1 MLGVGVL
8 GCGVVGGGLIELLER
23 RGSSLGLRL
32 ARLAVADPHRVRPD
46 VPEGVPIGSIDE
58 VLSDPEV
65 DVVVELIGGLEPALS
80 SIRTALERNKS
91 VVTANKAV
99 VAAHGDELRALAA
112 ERGVRFRYEASVAG
126 SLPIVEIL
134 ENGLVFDRTERLIG
148 ILNGTCNFILTRC
161 LQAGLTYEA
170 ALAEAQERGFAEAD
184 PTLDVSGADTAQ
196 KLSIL
201 IGLLTGKRCDVSRI
215 GTTGIETIE
224 PADHRAAK
232 ELGYALKLL
241 GLYRRGPPA
250 RARVA
255 PTLVP
260 KDSAV
265 GLTVDEY
272 NAVEVE
278 CAEIGW
284 QLHLGKGAGRMPTAA
299 AVLHDLIRVR
309 EGASRPP
316 RDAAVLEL
324 SSPGEWSSP
333 WLLRVPPKSALSV
346 ASVGARLGPTGV
358 DVLELRRSRY
368 PEVGTLIVTETAT
381 ASEID
386 NAICALG
393 NDGVRPV
400 AIAIEPDA

>member
-8 GCGVVGGGLIELLER
+8 GCGVVGGGLIELLQR
-23 RGSSLGLRL
+23 RGEALGLRL
-32 ARLAVADPHRVRPD
+32 ARVAVLDRSRPRPE
-46 VPEGVPIGSIDE
+46 VPEGVPIGSADE
-58 VLSDPEV
+58 VLADPNV
-65 DVVVELIGGLEPALS
+65 NVVVELIGGLDPALDA
-80 SIRTALERNKS
+80 IRGALEARKS

-112 ERGVRFRYEASVAG
+112 RQEVGFRYEASVAG

-134 ENGLVFDRTERLIG
+134 ENDLVFDRTERLIG
-148 ILNGTCNFILTRC
+148 ILNGTCNFMLTRC
-161 LQAGLTYEA
+161 REAGLTYPE
-170 ALAEAQERGFAEAD
+170 ALAEAQARGFAEAD

-201 IGLLTGKRCDVSRI
+201 IGLLTGRRGDVSRI
-215 GTTGIETIE
+215 GTSGIESIE
-224 PADHRAAK
+224 PADHRAAE

-241 GLYRRGPPA
+241 ALYRRGPPVQ
-250 RARVA
+250 ARVA

-260 KDSAV
+260 KDSAL
-265 GLTVDEY
+265 GLTIDEY

-309 EGASRPP
+309 QGASRPP
-316 RDAAVLEL
+316 RDAAALEL
-324 SSPGEWSSP
+324 AAPGAWSCP

-381 ASEID
+381 ASAVD
-386 NAICALG
+386 RAICALAD
-393 NDGVRPV
+393 DGVQPKAV
-400 AIAIEPDA
+400 AIEPDA